1 MRNSLF
7 VETEGSD
14 SSNQKPGKGLCSI
27 TIGRGK
33 MTLMRVYVD
42 LGGGLSMNS
51 KPAQVMVVTPHPDD
65 AEYGVAG
72 TVAHWISDG
81 RQVVYVVCTNGDKG
95 TSDVNMNP
103 EELVKIREEEQMAAA
118 KLLGVREVIFLRN
131 PDQGLED
138 TPEFRKE
145 LVRLIRIYRP
155 ETMVTAD
162 PYRRYVW
169 HRDHRITGQVTLDAV
184 FPYARD
190 HLSYPDLMKRDLNP
204 HKVREILL
212 WASEDVNYRS
222 DITKTFHLKLA
233 ALRCHKSQVG
243 HIPPQQLEEWLMQ
256 RHKTMAEGEGFQLA
270 EAFHRV
276 EISW

>member
-1 MRNSLF
+1 MGLES
-7 VETEGSD
+7 
-14 SSNQKPGKGLCSI
+14 KGRL
-27 TIGRGK
+27 
-33 MTLMRVYVD
+33 L
-42 LGGGLSMNS
+42 MNS

-72 TVAHWISDG
+72 TVARWISDG
-81 RQVVYVVCTNGDKG
+81 KEVVYVVCTNGEKG
-95 TSDVNMNP
+95 TSDASMKP
-103 EELVKIREEEQMAAA
+103 GKLVKIREKEQIAAA
-118 KLLGVREVIFLRN
+118 RSLGVREVIFLGH

-145 LVRLIRIYRP
+145 LVRLIRMYRP
-155 ETMVTAD
+155 ETVVTAD

-190 HLSYPDLMKRDLNP
+190 HLSYPDLMKEGFHP
-204 HKVREILL
+204 HKVREILF

-222 DITKTFHLKLA
+222 NITATFHLKLA

-243 HIPPQQLEEWLMQ
+243 HIPTQELEERLRQ
-256 RHKTMAEGEGFQLA
+256 RHKTMAEGEDFHLA

-276 EISW
+276 EIVW

>member
-1 MRNSLF
+1 MGLES
-7 VETEGSD
+7 
-14 SSNQKPGKGLCSI
+14 KGRL
-27 TIGRGK
+27 
-33 MTLMRVYVD
+33 L
-42 LGGGLSMNS
+42 MNS

-72 TVAHWISDG
+72 TVARWISDG
-81 RQVVYVVCTNGDKG
+81 KEVVYVVCTNGEKG
-95 TSDVNMNP
+95 TSDASMKP
-103 EELVKIREEEQMAAA
+103 GKLVRIREKEQIAAA
-118 KLLGVREVIFLRN
+118 RSLGVREVIFLGH

-145 LVRLIRIYRP
+145 LVRLIRMYRP
-155 ETMVTAD
+155 ETVVTAD

-190 HLSYPDLMKRDLNP
+190 HLSYPDLMKEGFHP
-204 HKVREILL
+204 HKVREILF

-222 DITKTFHLKLA
+222 NITATFHLKLA

-243 HIPPQQLEEWLMQ
+243 HIPTQELEERLRQ
-256 RHKTMAEGEGFQLA
+256 RHKTMAEGEDFHLA

-276 EISW
+276 EIVW

>member
-1 MRNSLF
+1 
-7 VETEGSD
+7 
-14 SSNQKPGKGLCSI
+14 
-27 TIGRGK
+27 
-33 MTLMRVYVD
+33 MTT
-42 LGGGLSMNS
+42 

-72 TVAHWISDG
+72 TVARWVSEG
-81 RQVVYVVCTNGDKG
+81 REVIYVVCTNGDKG
-95 TSDVNMNP
+95 ASDTDMKP
-103 EELVKIREEEQMAAA
+103 EELARIREGEQMAAA
-118 KLLGVREVIFLRN
+118 SLLGVREVIFLRH

-145 LVRLIRIYRP
+145 LVRLIRMYRP
-155 ETMVTAD
+155 ETVVTAD

-169 HRDHRITGQVTLDAV
+169 HRDHRIVGQVILDAV

-190 HLSYPDLMKRDLNP
+190 RLSYPDLIEEGLYP
-204 HKVREILL
+204 HKVREILF
-212 WASEDVNYRS
+212 WASENANYRS
-222 DITKTFHLKLA
+222 DITDAFQLKLA

-243 HIPPQQLEEWLMQ
+243 HVSPQEMEERLKQ
-256 RHKTMAEGEGFQLA
+256 RHEMLAEGEDFQLA